1 MKARLERAEQRG
13 SAVRAAPSLWVK
25 VEVCFPSSVCRFTWA
40 GGGEGSQFHSLGAA
54 AASSLPLAPP
64 RAQGNGAG
72 PPRKKRGCR
81 HTGGPPSS
89 GGSVAGLRLPFGWG
103 SQHSKGRTSSI
114 LANLVCAR
122 PGSLKAAP
130 AVFCIYY
137 TFVLLLQHLVS
148 L

>member
-72 PPRKKRGCR
+72 PPRKKRGCC
-81 HTGGPPSS
+81 HTGGSPSS
-89 GGSVAGLRLPFGWG
+89 GGS
-103 SQHSKGRTSSI
+103 SSI
-114 LANLVCAR
+114 LAKLVCAR